1 MKKNIFLA
9 MATSAMMLTT
19 SCSDSGGILY
29 FGGNPGRSP
38 YVGLFTFAL
47 ARLGWYCIQ

>member
-19 SCSDSGGILY
+19 SCSDGFLEVT
-29 FGGNPGRSP
+29 NPTG
-38 YVGLFTFAL
+38 
-47 ARLGWYCIQ
+47 